1 MLIYVH
7 LPSTWRTPVH
17 RRLAQG
23 LRPGGRVIVEA
34 FHPVQLGR
42 DSGGPRDL
50 DMLCTLED
58 LRADFGM
65 LCEELS
71 GWQGEVMLD
80 EGPGHQG
87 AAQVTRWSARRRG

>member
-1 MLIYVH
+1 MQPAMAPDH
-7 LPSTWRTPVH
+7 LEAR
-17 RRLAQG
+17 AQPEMEG
-23 LRPGGRVIVEA
+23 IAE
-34 FHPVQLGR
+34 
-42 DSGGPRDL
+42 
-50 DMLCTLED
+50 TD

-71 GWQGEVMLD
+71 GWRGEVMLD

>member
-1 MLIYVH
+1 M
-7 LPSTWRTPVH
+7 H

-34 FHPVQLGR
+34 FHPAQLGR